1 MTKNLLADYF
11 TLEKTARAEIIH
23 ASALMMKVDPII
35 IEKDLWVV
43 LALRALFDQNQEH
56 NTHKALTF
64 KGGTSLS
71 KAYQAI
77 ERFSEDIDITIDR
90 KYLGLQIT
98 DEELKTFSRKQRDK
112 TLQELATQGHAFI
125 KSLQPFLE
133 STLSSLISH
142 GNITINFSQSDPL
155 SLEIFYPS
163 CIESSY
169 NSYIKHRIYIEFG
182 VRGDSYPT
190 ETRTVRSYLHETIK
204 QLNDVLVSV
213 NVLLPI
219 RTFFEKVTLLHAQA
233 HTEDTYERLSRHYYD
248 LHQLVQKGYLKEAIT
263 QLELLQSV
271 ISHKSLFFA
280 SKKASYETISTHG
293 LKLLPS
299 EHKLHELQKDY
310 QAMELMI
317 FGKHPSFEAIMNS
330 IQEIEATLNQ
340 CLQAVKQ

>member
-1 MTKNLLADYF
+1 MIKNLLADYF
-11 TLEKTARAEIIH
+11 TLEKTAQAEIIY
-23 ASALMMKVDPII
+23 ASALTMKVDPII

-43 LALRALFDQNQEH
+43 LALHTLFDQNQEY

-112 TLQELATQGHAFI
+112 TLQELAIQGHTFI
-125 KSLQPFLE
+125 KSLQPQLE
-133 STLSSLISH
+133 SKLSSLISH

-163 CIESSY
+163 CIKSSY

-204 QLNDVLVSV
+204 QLSDVDVSV

-248 LHQLVQKGYLKEAIT
+248 LHQLVQKGYLKEATAQI
-263 QLELLQSV
+263 ELLQSV

-280 SKKASYETISTHG
+280 SKKASYESILIDG

-299 EHKLHELQKDY
+299 EHKLHELRKDY

-317 FGKHPSFEAIMNS
+317 FGKYPSFEEIINS
-330 IQEIEATLNQ
+330 IQEIETSLNKNIQ
-340 CLQAVKQ
+340 NL

>member
-1 MTKNLLADYF
+1 MTEDLSVDYF
-11 TLEKTARAEIIH
+11 TLEKTAQEEIIQ

-43 LALRALFDQNQEH
+43 LALQALFDQNQEY
-56 NTHKALTF
+56 NAHKALTF

-112 TLQELATQGHAFI
+112 TLQELAIQGHAFI
-125 KSLQPFLE
+125 KNLQPRLE
-133 STLSSLISH
+133 SKLSSLISH

-233 HTEDTYERLSRHYYD
+233 HIEDTYERLSRHYYD
-248 LHQLVQKGYLKEAIT
+248 LHQLAQKGYLKEATDQI
-263 QLELLQSV
+263 ELLQNV

-280 SKKASYETISTHG
+280 SKKASYETIPTDG

-299 EHKLHELQKDY
+299 EHKLYELRKDY

-317 FGKHPSFEAIMNS
+317 FGKLPSFEEIINS
-330 IQEIEATLNQ
+330 IQEIETPLNKNIQ
-340 CLQAVKQ
+340 NL